1 MFCNYRNEPVAKET
15 LEVAEVAEVAEETL
29 EARLAVENE
38 ELQRQLEMY
47 RNELAVKD
55 KMCEM
60 TKAQYRLEKSKRMNA
75 SKNEKYAKT
84 LVEKSKSRKRKSEP
98 DPAEPGP
105 SSSKLRKSAA
115 NLKEKQTRLRGTRAW
130 QKLESLAVGDNEDIN
145 KDESVK
151 KLLVTMCKQRPE
163 LMRTVYNE
171 ANIQRN
177 QLTPRETEAMFQ
189 QCQMTMTSGRM
200 MRAGLNKFNLNM
212 MCSEKKLRKYR
223 ATLFDRNELKIKSVH
238 LEQSADVM
246 AMKPVLRIN
255 KLIPY
260 LEKTIGDLEI
270 DTAKTPAKY
279 KDHYIILLSGDKG
292 GNYTKFYF
300 SITNLK
306 QDKYST
312 YMYCMYTGTE
322 SYHNMKNAWS
332 DHYEDEVI

>member
-15 LEVAEVAEVAEETL
+15 LEVAEVAEETL
-29 EARLAVENE
+29 EARLAVENV
-38 ELQRQLEMY
+38 ELQRLLERY

-60 TKAQYRLEKSKRMNA
+60 TKAKYRSEKSKRMNA
-75 SKNEKYAKT
+75 SKNEKYAKKV
-84 LVEKSKSRKRKSEP
+84 VEKSRKRKSEP

-105 SSSKLRKSAA
+105 SSPKLRKIAA
-115 NLKEKQTRLRGTRAW
+115 DLKEKQTRRRGEHAW
-130 QKLESLAVGDNEDIN
+130 QKLEALAVGDNKDIN

-163 LMRTVYNE
+163 LMKTVYNE

-189 QCQMTMTSGRM
+189 QCQMTMTSGRS
-200 MRAGLNKFNLNM
+200 MRSGLNKFNLNM

-223 ATLFDRNELKIKSVH
+223 ATLFDRKELDIQYVN
-238 LEQSADVM
+238 LEQSADVL
-246 AMKPVLRIN
+246 AIKPVLRIN

-312 YMYCMYTGTE
+312 HMYCMYTGTE
-322 SYHNMKNAWS
+322 SYPNMKNAWS
-332 DHYEDEVI
+332 DHYEEEVI